1 MQVKDAGF
9 ITPPPTTP
17 SGRIL
22 LMAILNSAGRI
33 TGEVCR
39 SLSTDSLQNF
49 EAQVN
54 NKRKFS
60 ILSECKIFS

>member
-1 MQVKDAGF
+1 V
-9 ITPPPTTP
+9 ITPPSVTTP
-17 SGRIL
+17 RGRIL

-33 TGEVCR
+33 TGEVC
-39 SLSTDSLQNF
+39 SGLSNNSLQNF

-60 ILSECKIFS
+60 ILSVCKIFS